1 MEKKNNKISN
11 PVRNKFLSPVRSKT
25 SNGISGA
32 NGVNKKNKKLTE
44 KQITELLKSQGQK
57 LGFLIAGSTL
67 PEKVKLE
74 LVDLTSKMNLK
85 QLERLLNIFEAKYAD
100 ERTRDIDEK
109 YKKKL
114 EEAVQKY
121 TSKQEEID
129 KNFLKQVEVIK
140 NL

>member
-1 MEKKNNKISN
+1 MEKKNNKIS
-11 PVRNKFLSPVRSKT
+11 
-25 SNGISGA
+25 
-32 NGVNKKNKKLTE
+32 NGVNKKNKKLTKE
-44 KQITELLKSQGQK
+44 QVTELLKSQGQK

-114 EEAVQKY
+114 EEAVDKYKDKQK
-121 TSKQEEID
+121 EID

>member
-1 MEKKNNKISN
+1 MTKK
-11 PVRNKFLSPVRSKT
+11 T
-25 SNGISGA
+25 
-32 NGVNKKNKKLTE
+32 KKLTKE
-44 KQITELLKSQGQK
+44 QITELLKSQGQK

-74 LVDLTSKMNLK
+74 LVDLTSKMSLK

-114 EEAVQKY
+114 EEAVDKYKDKQK
-121 TSKQEEID
+121 EID
-129 KNFLKQVEVIK
+129 KNFLKRVEVIK
-140 NL
+140 DL